1 MYNNVKIRSSWPEW
15 RRASVPLTYTP
26 KSLQRH
32 IWCGYQCFSGNT
44 ECLYITFC
52 IPFVAWTMIRF
63 EISFERNTVW
73 NKKKYRFLIC
83 KEKDE
88 NVTKLSN
95 QLMSRETLRSYGE
108 KEWLVKKHNHT
119 TYLRVNITPLQALG
133 TDRAHCTSLSLSP
146 HPLSIYLFG
155 NRLHYTFSGDTNKG
169 AGVLFHVL
177 FGIVIA
183 RNVTIKH
190 HQWILR
196 IH

>member
-1 MYNNVKIRSSWPEW
+1 M
-15 RRASVPLTYTP
+15 
-26 KSLQRH
+26 
-32 IWCGYQCFSGNT
+32 
-44 ECLYITFC
+44 
-52 IPFVAWTMIRF
+52 
-63 EISFERNTVW
+63 
-73 NKKKYRFLIC
+73 FLIC

-190 HQWILR
+190 HQ
-196 IH
+196 